1 MNHTSDTI
9 CALATPPGR
18 AGLAVIRISGPR
30 SFAICDTIF
39 SGTSSIN
46 EAPSHRILYGW
57 MRNGETTIDS
67 VTASIYRG
75 PNSYTG
81 EDVVEI
87 GCHGGAFV
95 TEQIIASLI
104 NQGARYASAG
114 EFTKRAFLNRKL
126 DLTQV
131 EAVADII
138 HAETRIGAQTAARQ
152 LSGGFTR
159 KLSEIR
165 EQLLSVIGLLE
176 LELDF
181 SEEDV
186 EFVDRTHLRL
196 LVQTVLDDVDALAD
210 TAHSAD
216 VLRTGFHV
224 AVVGYPNAGK
234 SSLFNALLARQRA
247 IVSDVAGTT
256 RDYLQE
262 ALILDGYSIH
272 LVDTAG
278 LRQSVDMIEVQ
289 GISLTASVMNESD
302 LILIVNDMSKGANN
316 SNSLVDD
323 LEQEYP
329 STPKLIVQ
337 NKLDLVHSEQT
348 SDGNWVR
355 CSAMSGS
362 GIDSLKSALVRL
374 AKTHGSQPGDVLVN
388 ARQAL
393 LLRGIAS
400 GLRSCLT
407 GMDQRLSSDL
417 LAVDLRSCIRLLGEI
432 SGETWGPDVLDN
444 VFSRFCIG
452 K

>member
-1 MNHTSDTI
+1 MNNNSDTI

-18 AGLAVIRISGPR
+18 AGLAVIRISGPS
-30 SFAICDTIF
+30 SFAVCDAIF
-39 SGTSSIN
+39 FGASSIA

-57 MRNGETTIDS
+57 VRVEDTVIDS
-67 VTASIYRG
+67 VTASTFRG
-75 PNSYTG
+75 PHSYTG
-81 EDVVEI
+81 EDVIEI

-95 TEQIIASLI
+95 TEQIIGALI
-104 NQGARYASAG
+104 EKGARYAAAG

-159 KLSEIR
+159 RLSDIR

-186 EFVDRTHLRL
+186 EFVDRTHLRT
-196 LVQTVLDDVDALAD
+196 LVQSVLDDVDALAD
-210 TAHSAD
+210 TARSAD

-224 AVVGYPNAGK
+224 AVVGHPNAGK
-234 SSLFNALLARQRA
+234 SSLFNALLSRQRA

-262 ALILDGYSIH
+262 ALIIDGYSIH

-278 LRQSVDMIEVQ
+278 LRQSADMIEVQ
-289 GISLTASVMNESD
+289 GISLTASIMNESD
-302 LILIVNDMSKGANN
+302 LILVINDVSKGAGN
-316 SNSLVDD
+316 SQTLFEA

-329 STPKLIVQ
+329 NTPKLLVQ
-337 NKLDLVHSEQT
+337 NKSDLVHSDEIAPG
-348 SDGNWVR
+348 SWVA
-355 CSAMSGS
+355 CSAISGT
-362 GIDSLKSALVRL
+362 GIDTLKSTLVRL
-374 AKTHGSQPGDVLVN
+374 ARAHGSSPADVLVN
-388 ARQAL
+388 ARQAQ
-393 LLRGIAS
+393 LLRGIGGS
-400 GLRSCLT
+400 LRACLA
-407 GMDQRLSSDL
+407 GMDQKLSSDL